1 MQKLPTEICK
11 QEKSVRVSSKNFEI
25 WDTIIAICEK
35 FTRFTRLEGMCTDH
49 GDGFLK
55 INKREISCFRS
66 IRASQNIVRHLC
78 LSYRHFPAN
87 NLTFDDKQYA
97 RQYFFTRYND
107 ESMNQYN
114 I

>member
-1 MQKLPTEICK
+1 MQKLLTARIK
-11 QEKSVRVSSKNFEI
+11 QKFRNLEYTRV
-25 WDTIIAICEK
+25 TAICEK

-97 RQYFFTRYND
+97 RPLLYTLHND
-107 ESMNQYN
+107 EPMNQYN